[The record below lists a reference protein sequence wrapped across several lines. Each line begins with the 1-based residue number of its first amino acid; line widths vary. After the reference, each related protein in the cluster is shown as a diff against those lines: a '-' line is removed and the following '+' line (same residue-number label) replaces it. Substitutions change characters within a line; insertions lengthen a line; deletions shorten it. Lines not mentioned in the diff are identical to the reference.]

1 MQAPRQQVDCP
12 AAARGFT
19 LIELLVVV
27 LIVGI
32 VLTFLSLSINTNSA
46 AERLD
51 REAQRLEALAQA
63 AADAAILYG
72 AEIGLDIT
80 PDGYRFVS
88 LGQDGWQVIAATD
101 QPLRPRTLGAGMRIV
116 RISEEDEGRPSL
128 LPGGDDEG
136 DEEDEDVRRRP
147 EALFLSSGETLP
159 FVLELYAADVAHRYR
174 LVGQANGTLKLTR
187 LDGPA

>member
-1 MQAPRQQVDCP
+1 MLRKPRQVNRLS
-12 AAARGFT
+12 ASHGFT

-27 LIVGI
+27 LIMGI

-51 REAQRLEALAQA
+51 REAQRLEALARA
-63 AADAAILYG
+63 ATDEAILYG
-72 AEIGLDIT
+72 VEIGLDIT
-80 PDGYRFVS
+80 PDGYRFVR
-88 LGQDGWQVIAATD
+88 LGQDGWQVIAAPD
-101 QPLRPRTLGAGMRIV
+101 QPLRARTLDPGMRIV
-116 RISEEDEGRPSL
+116 RISEEDEERAT
-128 LPGGDDEG
+128 LPGGRDDS
-136 DEEDEDVRRRP
+136 DDEDEDVRLQP

-174 LVGQANGTLKLTR
+174 LVGQANGTLELNR